1 MFSKNNVLRLTF
13 LTTQYFLNMCSDKLT
28 IFFEKIYCVVQKFSH
43 NTLFK
48 KIVLWQKK
56 EGEHCVPL

>member
-1 MFSKNNVLRLTF
+1 
-13 LTTQYFLNMCSDKLT
+13 MCSDKLT